1 MRNLT
6 WSILISTLVTGIL
19 LLPGCGGG
27 APPPTAY
34 PTYTAY
40 PTHTPYPTYT
50 AVMVPTATSEA
61 TSTPDPCT
69 GWRCTVKGVVYSE
82 TADSGDEL
90 QGAIVTLHQTS
101 YCSPTRGQHRVTA
114 GPDGRFE
121 FSDVFFHD
129 TDRIRIQV
137 ESEGYESAQWDS
149 GDFNCLYCSC
159 FGSPLEIVLHATPG
173 P

>member
-1 MRNLT
+1 MKRQRLKRGVLGFAVVSLFLT
-6 WSILISTLVTGIL
+6 
-19 LLPGCGGG
+19 GCSVPE
-27 APPPTAY
+27 AIPT
-34 PTYTAY
+34 PTT
-40 PTHTPYPTYT
+40 
-50 AVMVPTATSEA
+50 VP

-69 GWRCTVKGVVYSE
+69 GWRCTAKGVVYAE
-82 TADSGDEL
+82 TAHFGNEL

-101 YCSPTRGQHRVTA
+101 YCSPTRGQHRITT

-121 FSDVFFHD
+121 FSDVFLHD
-129 TDRIRIQV
+129 TDRIRIKV

-159 FGSPLEIVLHATPG
+159 FGSSLEIVLHAAPG

>member
-1 MRNLT
+1 MKRQRLKRGV
-6 WSILISTLVTGIL
+6 LGF
-19 LLPGCGGG
+19 
-27 APPPTAY
+27 
-34 PTYTAY
+34 
-40 PTHTPYPTYT
+40 T
-50 AVMVPTATSEA
+50 AVLLFLTGCAVPEAIPTPTSIATPTLTGKPMPTTVPTS

-69 GWRCTVKGVVYSE
+69 GWRCTAKGVVYAE
-82 TADSGDEL
+82 TAHFGNEL

-101 YCSPTRGQHRVTA
+101 YCSPTRGQHRITT
-114 GPDGRFE
+114 GPDGKFE

-137 ESEGYESAQWDS
+137 EAEGHESAQWDS

-159 FGSPLEIVLHATPG
+159 FGSSLEIVLHAAPG